1 MTPGIGFAILAM
13 LCFGASDLIYKR
25 AAALGAGS
33 REFAMLQA
41 WTFCPG
47 VTLYAWLSGN
57 LVVTL
62 ATLWG
67 VVAGLFLLVA
77 VINFMR
83 SLQEGAVSTNAPIF
97 RLNFAVTVA
106 LAVLL
111 LGETLSLSKIAALV
125 ATPVAV
131 WLLLAE
137 RGPQRVEWKSL
148 MRVVVAAI
156 AMGCGNFCYKV
167 GLLNGALPETMI
179 SAQAWLFCPTA
190 TLLYWEANPRMTITP
205 GAWRYGSAAAVV
217 LIVGMVG
224 LLHGLRV
231 GFASVLVPVAQM
243 GFVVTALLGAAL
255 FGEKLNARK
264 YVGLVVALAALALFA
279 VS

>member
-25 AAALGAGS
+25 AAAIGAGS

-41 WTFCPG
+41 WFFCPG

-57 LVVTL
+57 LNVTL
-62 ATLWG
+62 GTLWG
-67 VVAGLFLLVA
+67 VLAGLFLLVA

-111 LGETLSLSKIAALV
+111 LGETLSVTKIAALV
-125 ATPVAV
+125 AAPIAV

-137 RGPQRVEWKSL
+137 PGPQPVEWKPL
-148 MRVVVAAI
+148 LRVIIAAV

-167 GLLNGALPETMI
+167 GLINGAPPETMI
-179 SAQAWLFCPTA
+179 SAQAWLFCPAA
-190 TLLYWEANPRMTITP
+190 TLLFWESNPEMTLTR
-205 GAWRYGSAAAVV
+205 GAWRYASAAAVV
-217 LIVGMVG
+217 LIIGMVG
-224 LLHGLRV
+224 LLHGLKV

-243 GFVVTALLGAAL
+243 GFVVTALLGAVI
-255 FGEKLNARK
+255 FRERLNARK
-264 YVGLVVALAALALFA
+264 YVGLAVALAALALFA

>member
-1 MTPGIGFAILAM
+1 M

-25 AAALGAGS
+25 AAATGVSG

-67 VVAGLFLLVA
+67 VAAGLFLLVA

-83 SLQEGAVSTNAPIF
+83 SLQDGAISTNAPIF
-97 RLNFAVTVA
+97 RLNFAVTVT

-111 LGETLSLSKIAALV
+111 LGETLSPSKIAALA

-137 RGPQRVEWKSL
+137 PGPQRVELKSL
-148 MRVVVAAI
+148 ARVIVAAV

-167 GLLNGALPETMI
+167 GIINGALPETMI
-179 SAQAWLFCPTA
+179 SAQAWLFCPAA
-190 TLLYWEANPRMTITP
+190 TLLFWETSPRMTLTR
-205 GAWRYGSAAAVV
+205 GAWRYGSAAAIV
-217 LIVGMVG
+217 LIIGMIG
-224 LLHGLRV
+224 LLHGLKV

-243 GFVVTALLGAAL
+243 GFVVTALFGAL
-255 FGEKLNARK
+255 VFGETLNARK
-264 YVGLVVALAALALFA
+264 GLGLAVAAAALALFA